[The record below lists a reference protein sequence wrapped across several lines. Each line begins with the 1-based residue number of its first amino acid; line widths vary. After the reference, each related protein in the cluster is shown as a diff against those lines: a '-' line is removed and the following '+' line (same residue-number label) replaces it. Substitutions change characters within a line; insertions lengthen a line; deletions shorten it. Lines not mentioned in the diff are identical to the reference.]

1 MTEEERDELRYLHR
15 LEEHLTEQG
24 FELNLNKRVRK
35 NELEIMKIYNK
46 LS

>member
-15 LEEHLTEQG
+15 LDEHLSERGQS
-24 FELNLNKRVRK
+24 LNLKKKVRL
-35 NELEIMKIYNK
+35 NELEIQKIWEK